1 MVTYNNEAYGSTT
14 YTKTEPGLGILVD
27 NQDIY
32 ADSERY
38 HADGS
43 IVMRETTSE
52 QGLRCN
58 DRVILCN
65 DRTRTV
71 VGGTY
76 FEDCGY

>member
-1 MVTYNNEAYGSTT
+1 MKDETYGSTT
-14 YTKTEPGLGILVD
+14 YKKTEPGLGILAD

-32 ADSERY
+32 ADSDRY
-38 HADGS
+38 YADGS

-76 FEDCGY
+76 FKDYGY